1 MSHRNPRVLHVSTA
15 ADGGGAAKV
24 ARALH
29 DRLGQRDV
37 QSTLLCGL
45 GQADPGAG
53 VVTLGT
59 PPWRH
64 VGNALLQRLSGRE
77 GVLNHRAW
85 EEALARHLERADVVH
100 LHNAHGYYLPR
111 AILERILRRPT
122 VWTLHDEWLLTG
134 RCAFPLDCNGYLEGC
149 RPCPHLRRYPAAW
162 IDRAAAE
169 HPRRRRL
176 AAQANAVFVTP
187 SAVTR
192 DRFVAAGFPAS
203 RFRVIHNP
211 LQFEDGLSTATRLQA
226 RRELDLPEDKTVLL
240 FVAAETWVPRKG
252 IDIFAAATRRLVEPE
267 VWQLCVVGAV
277 DREVQR
283 MFAAHPV
290 ANRLAGPVDD
300 RRLLATWYRAADAL
314 VAPSRGES
322 FGLIVV
328 EAAAMGCRVV
338 CSDLP
343 VFRELLGEQGL
354 YFPPGDDLAAARAIG
369 ALRGGGDDDPLLLVQ
384 ARTIRERFSLDR
396 IVDQYLAAYNSARS
410 EPPAS
415 EADQP
420 GPGRTQELR

>member
-1 MSHRNPRVLHVSTA
+1 MSNRNPRVLHVSTA
-15 ADGGGAAKV
+15 ADGGGAARV

-29 DRLGQRDV
+29 DRLGQRNV
-37 QSTLLCGL
+37 ESTLLCGL
-45 GQADPGAG
+45 GRADPGAA

-77 GVLNHRAW
+77 GALNRRAW
-85 EEALARHLERADVVH
+85 EEALPSHLERADVVH

-111 AILERILRRPT
+111 AILERILCRPT

-134 RCAFPLDCNGYLEGC
+134 RCAFPLECSGYLEGC
-149 RPCPHLRRYPAAW
+149 RPCPYMRRYPAAW
-162 IDRAAAE
+162 IDRAGAE

-176 AAQANAVFVTP
+176 AASANAVFVTP

-192 DRFVAAGFPAS
+192 DRFVAAGFPAQ

-211 LQFEDGLSTATRLQA
+211 LQIGDELSTRTRRQA
-226 RRELDLPEDKTVLL
+226 RRELGLPEDKTVLL

-252 IDIFAAATRRLVEPE
+252 IDVFAAATRRLVEPE
-267 VWQLCVVGAV
+267 AWQLCVVGAV

-283 MFAAHPV
+283 TFAAHPV
-290 ANRLAGPVDD
+290 ASRLAGPVDD

-343 VFRELLGEQGL
+343 VFRELLGDHAL
-354 YFPPGDDLAAARAIG
+354 YFSPGNDLAAARAIG
-369 ALRGGGDDDPLLLVQ
+369 SLRGGGDDDRSLLAQ
-384 ARTIRERFSLDR
+384 SRMIRERFSLDR
-396 IVDQYLAAYNSARS
+396 IVDQYLAEYNSARS
-410 EPPAS
+410 VPPES
-415 EADQP
+415 ETDQP
-420 GPGRTQELR
+420 GPGRTQELL